1 MGDPLRA
8 QYKVPS
14 PACLTGRKVLWQK
27 KIEDGPCYGCRL
39 IYVVWMEID
48 LAKETHPP
56 EKGGGVNRRILM
68 VIVCIKVF
76 RSL

>member
-14 PACLTGRKVLWQK
+14 PACLTGREVLWQK

-56 EKGGGVNRRILM
+56 ERVNRRPTDFNGNR
-68 VIVCIKVF
+68 VHKSF
-76 RSL
+76 